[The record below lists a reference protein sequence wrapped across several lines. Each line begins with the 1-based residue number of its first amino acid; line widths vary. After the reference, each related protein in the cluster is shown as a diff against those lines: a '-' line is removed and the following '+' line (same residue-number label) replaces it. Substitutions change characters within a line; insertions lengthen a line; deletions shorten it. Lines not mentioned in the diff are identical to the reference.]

1 MAGKTK
7 IMSQIKQLLLLKK
20 QGVSNR
26 KAALIV
32 GMNKETAN
40 NYVGKALSDPLG
52 IDGLLALEDL
62 VLEHRLKGGN
72 PAYTD
77 ERFEVFKKLLPY
89 LEDEMSRS
97 KKTHV
102 NLTTLWEEYRAE
114 HPDGYSLTQF
124 RFHYRQNANA
134 GEEKPSTVLSDLH
147 VPGEKLYLDYAGDT
161 LGYVDMHTGEMV
173 RVQTFVA
180 AFPATDY
187 CFAICV
193 PSQRTED
200 FVYACTQSFRF
211 FEGVPKVLV
220 PDNLKA
226 AVVKTDKYEP
236 AVNQVFEEMANHYG
250 AVVIPARPLHPRD
263 KSNAEGNVRII
274 YNRIYARL
282 RHRMFYSLEGLNKA
296 VLELVI
302 AHNKKRMQQY
312 RFSREER
319 FLAIEKPVLQPL
331 PDKDFEIRCY
341 TDLKVSPNCCIYL
354 GRDKHY
360 YSVPYQYIGQTAH
373 VVYTRTMV
381 SAYIGGTLVASHI
394 RDYTPGGYTTKEEHF
409 ASNSSEYRALTPQK
423 YIERAERTLPEFGQ
437 LVKLLFTTSNTPPE
451 LHYRTCDGLLS
462 LQRSTDPVLF
472 RKACTV
478 AIDSGRYNYR
488 FVRQLVESKCL
499 GAISQDAV
507 HTPPEHGNVRGKA
520 AFQ

>member
-1 MAGKTK
+1 MAGT
-7 IMSQIKQLLLLKK
+7 IIDMSKIKQLLHLKK
-20 QGVSNR
+20 AGVSNR
-26 KAALIV
+26 QIAKDLK
-32 GMNKETAN
+32 MSRDKDNE
-40 NYVGKALSDPLG
+40 YVNRAESDPLG
-52 IDGLLALEDL
+52 IDGLLKLDDP
-62 VLEHRLKGGN
+62 VLEKRFHPGN

-77 ERFEVFKKLLPY
+77 ERMETFLELLPDFVEQ
-89 LEDEMSRS
+89 LSHKHVTRQLVWEDYKR
-97 KKTHV
+97 
-102 NLTTLWEEYRAE
+102 L
-114 HPDGYSLTQF
+114 HPDGYEKSQF
-124 RFHYRQNANA
+124 YFHLAQNLKAQKTPTSA
-134 GEEKPSTVLSDLH
+134 LPHD
-147 VPGEKLYLDYAGDT
+147 PGKELFVDFAGDT
-161 LGYVDMHTGEMV
+161 LGYVNVETGELIK
-173 RVQTFVA
+173 VQTFVSTMA
-180 AFPATDY
+180 CTDY
-187 CFAICV
+187 TFALCV
-193 PSQRTED
+193 PSQKTED
-200 FVYACTQSFRF
+200 FVYACTQRFRF
-211 FEGVPKVLV
+211 FEGVPKILV

-236 AVNQVFEEMANHYG
+236 AVNKVFEEMANHYG
-250 AVVIPARPLHPRD
+250 AVVIPARPIHPKD
-263 KSNAEGNVRII
+263 KSNAEGNVKII
-274 YNRIYARL
+274 YNRIYAKL
-282 RHRMFYSLEGLNKA
+282 RHRMFYSLEELNKA

-319 FLAIEKPVLQPL
+319 FLAIEKPVLQPF
-331 PDKDFEIRCY
+331 PNKDFEIRCY

-360 YSVPYQYIGQTAH
+360 YSVPYQYIGRTAH

-423 YIERAERTLPEFGQ
+423 YIERAERALPEFGQ

-462 LQRSTDPVLF
+462 LQRSTDPILF

-499 GAISQDAV
+499 GAISQDAL